1 MSSPE
6 IIAHVR
12 GTSRYVDDL
21 PDPAGLLHA
30 APVCSP
36 LPHARLRGIDPAAAL
51 DAPGVVAVLT
61 ADDIPGVNQ
70 IGGII
75 QDEELFATT
84 AVHFIGQPVAVV
96 VATTPHEARAAARL
110 VELDLAELPAI
121 FDAREAAAAGE
132 LITAQRTL
140 ETGDVDAAWAD
151 CDVIVEGSTETAGQE
166 HLYLETQA
174 ALAIPEE
181 GGRIR
186 LYSSTQAPTAVQRIT
201 ARVLGLS
208 MNLVEVEVT
217 RLGGAFGGK
226 EDQATPWA
234 VMAAL
239 AAQWTGV
246 PVRLTLSRHEDMRFT
261 GKRHPY
267 SADFKLGLTRDG
279 DIVAYEVHLWQN
291 AGAAADLSPAILE
304 RSLFHATGAY
314 LVPNARIHA
323 ASCRTNLVPFTA
335 FRGFGAPQAMFVIE
349 AAIDRAA
356 EVTGIPRTEIQAR
369 NLLTEGDPFPYGM
382 RVVRSRARRS
392 WDEVVELAELPALTA
407 ETAAFNAGHATVKRG
422 VAAMPVCFGISFT
435 NAMLNQAGALVHVY
449 TDGSVAVSTG
459 AIEMG
464 QGVNAKILAV
474 AAASLGATIDR
485 IRIESTTT
493 RTIANTSPTAASSGA
508 DLNGRAAE
516 LACTAVRN
524 RLIAVAADL
533 LDAPPDRLDLADG
546 VVADGGEATELGWD
560 ELVATA
566 YARRVSLSAHAHY
579 ATPGI
584 WYDKDI
590 EQGEPFA
597 YHVFGTAILEVTV
610 DCLRGTYT
618 VDRVRVVHDGGRSLN
633 SAVDLGQLE
642 GGLVQGLGWM
652 TMEELVFSDGRNLSD
667 TLSTYKI
674 PDLPSTPEID
684 GRFLADA
691 DNPKAVMHSKAIG
704 EPPFMYGIGVYF
716 ALLDALRAFRPDRA
730 GVYDAPLTPEK
741 ALVFLHGDR
750 QAGLTAKPGR
760 SHDGSSPATN
770 LIKSPG

>member
-1 MSSPE
+1 MSFPDLE
-6 IIAHVR
+6 AHVR
-12 GTSRYVDDL
+12 GTSRYIDDM

-30 APVCSP
+30 AAVTSP
-36 LPHARLRGIDPAAAL
+36 QPHARLISIDVSAAL
-51 DAPGVVAVLT
+51 ALPGVAAVLT
-61 ADDIPGVNQ
+61 AADIPGRNQ

-75 QDEELFATT
+75 QDEELFAET
-84 AVHFIGQPVAVV
+84 AVHFIGQPMAVV
-96 VATTPHEARAAARL
+96 VAETPHQARAGARAVIL
-110 VELDLAELPAI
+110 ELEKLPAI

-132 LITAQRTL
+132 LITASRTL
-140 ETGDVDAAWAD
+140 ETGDVDAAWAE
-151 CDVIVEGSTETAGQE
+151 CDVIVEGRTETAGQE

-174 ALAIPEE
+174 ALALPEE
-181 GGRIR
+181 GGRIK
-186 LYSSTQAPTAVQRIT
+186 LWSSTQAPTAVQRIA
-201 ARVLGLS
+201 ARVLGLP

-239 AAQWTGV
+239 AAQRTGR
-246 PVRLTLSRHEDMRFT
+246 PVRLTLNRHEDMVCT

-267 SADFKLGLTRDG
+267 SSDFKLGLKSDG
-279 DIVAYEVHLWQN
+279 AIVAYEVHLWQN

-314 LVPNARIHA
+314 FVPNARIHA
-323 ASCRTNLVPFTA
+323 ASCRTNLIPFTA
-335 FRGFGAPQAMFVIE
+335 FRGFGAPQAMFVME
-349 AAIDRAA
+349 AAVDRAA
-356 EVTGIPRTEIQAR
+356 EVMGLSRTEIQAR
-369 NLLTEGDPFPYGM
+369 NLLSEGDRFPYGM
-382 RVVRSRARRS
+382 RVQRSQARRS
-392 WDEVVELAELPALTA
+392 FTEAAERFDLSRL
-407 ETAAFNAGHATVKRG
+407 EKEIAAHNAGSRLTKRG

-449 TDGSVAVSTG
+449 TDGSVNVSTG

-464 QGVNAKILAV
+464 QGVNAKILAI
-474 AAASLGATIDR
+474 AAATLGLSGGR

-508 DLNGRAAE
+508 DMNGRATE
-516 LACTAVRN
+516 LACRAIVD
-524 RLIAVAADL
+524 RLLSVAAER
-533 LDAPPDRLDLADG
+533 LDTPFDRLSIADG
-546 VVADGGEATELGWD
+546 VVLADGEPAGLEWN
-560 ELVATA
+560 ELVWAA
-566 YARRVSLSAHAHY
+566 YTKRVNLSAHAHY

-584 WYDKDI
+584 WYDKET

-597 YHVFGTAILEVTV
+597 YHVFGTAIIEVTV
-610 DCLRGTYT
+610 DCLRGIYT
-618 VDRVRVVHDGGRSLN
+618 VDRVGMVHDGGRSL
-633 SAVDLGQLE
+633 AEKVDMGQLE

-652 TMEELVFSDGRNLSD
+652 TMEELVFHEGRNVSD

-674 PDLPSTPEID
+674 PDILSTPILE
-684 GRFLADA
+684 GHFLDDA

-741 ALVFLHGDR
+741 ALMFLHGDR
-750 QAGLTAKPGR
+750 
-760 SHDGSSPATN
+760 
-770 LIKSPG
+770 

>member
-1 MSSPE
+1 VSSPE

-12 GTSRYVDDL
+12 GTSRFIDDL
-21 PDPAGLLHA
+21 PEPEGLLHA
-30 APVCSP
+30 AAVTSPV
-36 LPHARLRGIDPAAAL
+36 PHARLRAVGVTAAL
-51 DAPGVVAVLT
+51 LADGVQDVLT
-61 ADDIPGVNQ
+61 AADIPGNNQ

-75 QDEELFATT
+75 ADEALLAAD
-84 AVHFIGQPVAVV
+84 AVHFIGQPVALV
-96 VATTPHEARAAARL
+96 VAETQHQARAAARE
-110 VELDLAELPAI
+110 VRLDLEELPAI
-121 FDAREAAAAGE
+121 FDAREAATRGE
-132 LITAQRTL
+132 IIGAERTI
-140 ETGDVDAAWAD
+140 ESGDVDAAWAE
-151 CDVIVEGSTETAGQE
+151 CDVIVEGSAETAGQE

-174 ALAIPEE
+174 ALALPEE
-181 GGRIR
+181 GGRIKVF
-186 LYSSTQAPTAVQRIT
+186 SSTQAPTAVQRT
-201 ARVLGLS
+201 VAGVLGLP

-239 AAQWTGV
+239 AAHVLGR
-246 PVRLTLSRHEDMRFT
+246 PVKLVLSRHDDMRLT

-267 SADFKLGLTRDG
+267 TSEFKLGLTAEG
-279 DIVAYEVHLWQN
+279 TIVAYEVHLWQN

-304 RSLFHATGAY
+304 RSLFHATGSY

-323 ASCRTNLVPFTA
+323 VSCRTNLVPFTA
-335 FRGFGAPQAMFVIE
+335 FRGFGAPQAMFVME

-369 NLLTEGDPFPYGM
+369 NLLGEGDPFPYGM
-382 RVVRSRARRS
+382 RVERSQARRS
-392 WDEVVELAELPALTA
+392 FDEVAELAGLEALRSEIA
-407 ETAAFNAGHATVKRG
+407 RHNDGSPLVKRG
-422 VAAMPVCFGISFT
+422 VSAMPVCFGISFT
-435 NAMLNQAGALVHVY
+435 NTTLNQAGALVHVF

-464 QGVNAKILAV
+464 QGVNAKIIAV
-474 AAASLGATIDR
+474 AAATLGVEKDR
-485 IRIESTTT
+485 IRVESTTT

-508 DLNGRAAE
+508 DLNGRATE
-516 LACTAVRN
+516 LACTAISN
-524 RLIAVAADL
+524 RLTAVAAEV
-533 LDAPPDRLDLADG
+533 LDIAPDRLALVDG
-546 VVADGGEATELGWD
+546 VVTDGGSPTPLGWS
-560 ELVATA
+560 ELVRTA
-566 YARRVSLSAHAHY
+566 YTRRVNLSAHAHY
-579 ATPGI
+579 ATPRI
-584 WYDKDI
+584 WYDKES

-618 VDRVRVVHDGGRSLN
+618 VDRVRIAHDGGRSLN
-633 SAVDLGQLE
+633 DAVDRGQLE

-674 PDLPSTPEID
+674 PDLPSTPEIE
-684 GRFLADA
+684 GHFLEDA

-716 ALLDALRAFRPDRA
+716 ALLDALRAFRPDRD

-741 ALVFLHGDR
+741 ALMFLHGDR
-750 QAGLTAKPGR
+750 
-760 SHDGSSPATN
+760 
-770 LIKSPG
+770 